1 MNVCF
6 ATSQYIF
13 LKGGNKI
20 KLKNCLLSSCLQKKK
35 LFSTE
40 TFGSFSLC
48 VQCYWLFP
56 L

>member
-13 LKGGNKI
+13 FKGRNKM
-20 KLKNCLLSSCLQKKK
+20 KLKKLLSSCLQKK

-40 TFGSFSLC
+40 TFGSFSLY

-56 L
+56 V